1 MSDAPGEITRLL
13 AEAHEG
19 RTGALDQ
26 VMSLVYDDLCR
37 IADRKLHGRY
47 GGERVR
53 NSLEPTDLV
62 NEAFL
67 KLVKQRKRYDS
78 RGHFFAIATRMMLRV
93 LLDHHRK
100 KRRAKRGVAPLRV
113 TLSKV
118 EEQLAQ
124 EPGFEIPTFVE
135 TLEIFEQLAPRSAE
149 VVKLRLVWGLTVAE
163 IATALDLSV
172 STVEREWRFARRW
185 LSAELRQAGSGE
197 RSSE

>member
-1 MSDAPGEITRLL
+1 MQTESYTAATGESVSGTR
-13 AEAHEG
+13 
-19 RTGALDQ
+19 
-26 VMSLVYDDLCR
+26 S
-37 IADRKLHGRY
+37 
-47 GGERVR
+47 
-53 NSLEPTDLV
+53 SPTDLV

-78 RGHFFAIATRMMLRV
+78 RGHFFAIATRHDAAGAPGFITARSG
-93 LLDHHRK
+93 
-100 KRRAKRGVAPLRV
+100 RAKRGVAPLRV

-118 EEQLAQ
+118 EEHLAQ